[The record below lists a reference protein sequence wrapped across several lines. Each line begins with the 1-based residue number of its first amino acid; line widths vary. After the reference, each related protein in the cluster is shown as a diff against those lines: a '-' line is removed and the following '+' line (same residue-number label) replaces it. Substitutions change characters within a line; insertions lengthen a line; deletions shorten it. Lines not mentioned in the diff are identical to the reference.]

1 MARPRTVWTLTL
13 KSGSLLHCVLWIRRP
28 KSAVVWYWDGE
39 VQGVEEFLD
48 PAEAEVRAIAL
59 RDEMAVDC

>member
-1 MARPRTVWTLTL
+1 MVRCR
-13 KSGSLLHCVLWIRRP
+13 GF
-28 KSAVVWYWDGE
+28 
-39 VQGVEEFLD
+39 EEFRD